1 VNMKNITL
9 AVDDEVLDKARVVA
23 AQRKTTVNALV
34 REFLIEIAT
43 RDERRERAR
52 HELLELMRTSKGRLA
67 PDYIFDRDESHER

>member
-1 VNMKNITL
+1 MKNITL

-52 HELLELMRTSKGRLA
+52 HELLELMRASKGRLA

>member
-1 VNMKNITL
+1 MKNITL
-9 AVDDEVLDKARVVA
+9 AVDDKVLDKARVVA

>member
-1 VNMKNITL
+1 MKNITL